1 MKYIRKETHVMQIIS
16 GILLTFALFLLPGPA
31 SASTWQIDPV
41 HTSFQFSVRHMMV
54 SNVKGVFHKFNGQFE
69 IDDKDISKTKA
80 SAVIDV
86 ASIDTGIEKRDED
99 LRSPNFFDVAKYPAM
114 TFVTKKLIKTGPGAF
129 KMTGDL
135 TMHGVT
141 REVVLDMEGLE
152 TVVKDPQ
159 GKMRRGA
166 TLSTIISRKDFGLT
180 YNKLLETGG
189 VVVGDEVKINIE
201 VELIRN

>member
-1 MKYIRKETHVMQIIS
+1 MKFFS
-16 GILLTFALFLLPGPA
+16 AILLTVALFILPSMA
-31 SASTWQIDPV
+31 AAATWRIDPE
-41 HTSFQFSVRHMMV
+41 HTSIQFTVRHMMI

-69 IDDKDISKTKA
+69 IDDKETTNTRA
-80 SAVIDV
+80 SAVINV

-99 LRSPNFFDVAKYPAM
+99 LRSPNFFDVAKYPSM
-114 TFVTKKLIKTGPGAF
+114 TFVSKKIVRTGANSF

-152 TVVKDPQ
+152 TVVKDPW
-159 GKMRRGA
+159 GNMRRGA
-166 TLSTIISRKDFGLT
+166 TLASMVNRKDFGLT

-189 VVVGDEVKINIE
+189 MVVGDEVRINIE
-201 VELIRN
+201 VELIRK

>member
-1 MKYIRKETHVMQIIS
+1 MKFVSAII
-16 GILLTFALFLLPGPA
+16 LTFALFLLPSMA
-31 SASTWQIDPV
+31 AAATWRIDPE
-41 HTSFQFSVRHMMV
+41 HTSIQFTVRHMMI

-69 IDDKDISKTKA
+69 IDDKEITNTRA
-80 SAVIDV
+80 SAVINV

-99 LRSPNFFDVAKYPAM
+99 LRSPNFFDIAKYPSM
-114 TFVTKKLIKTGPGAF
+114 TFVSKKIVRTGANRF

-152 TVVKDPQ
+152 TVVKDPW
-159 GKMRRGA
+159 GNMRRGA
-166 TLSTIISRKDFGLT
+166 TMSSMINRKDFGLT

-189 VVVGDEVKINIE
+189 MVVGDEVRINIE
-201 VELIRN
+201 VEMIRK